1 MLKTPA
7 PLRTVALLG
16 GSGFVGQAL
25 ASRLQA
31 AGFRTRILTRSLEHA
46 KSLWLLPDAHCEAVD
61 VHDRAALAT
70 ALRGCEGLV
79 NLIGILNEKG
89 DSGRGFRRAHVETT
103 VSALA
108 AAEAAG
114 VSRYAQVSALNA
126 NPEGPSHYLRSKGE
140 AEQRVLEI
148 RSMRT
153 AIVRPSVI
161 FGAGDGL
168 FGRFLPLVTWLPF
181 LPLAGAEARM
191 QPVFVGDVAEAI
203 VRILGNDHLASGS
216 VFELGGPEVW
226 TLGRLVEYTARSSG
240 HSCPV
245 IALPAWAGRLQAEV
259 CEHLPGKPFSRDNW
273 RSLKADSVVHGADG
287 LTALGITATPLDNI
301 VPALLKPSRR
311 ARDYSAER
319 RGAHR

>member
-16 GSGFVGQAL
+16 GSGFLGQAL

-46 KSLWLLPDAHCEAVD
+46 RPLWLLPDAHCEAVD

-70 ALRGCEGLV
+70 ALRGCEGMV

-89 DSGRGFRRAHVETT
+89 DSGRGFRRAHVDTT

-108 AAEAAG
+108 AAEVAG
-114 VSRYAQVSALNA
+114 VSRFVQVSALNA
-126 NPEGPSHYLRSKGE
+126 DPEGPSHYLRSKGE
-140 AEQRVLEI
+140 AEQRVLET
-148 RSMRT
+148 RAMRT

-168 FGRFLPLVTWLPF
+168 FGRFLPLVKYLPF

-203 VRILGNDHLASGS
+203 LRVLDDDHLPGGS

-226 TLGRLVEYTARSSG
+226 TLGRIVQFTARVSG
-240 HSCPV
+240 HCCPV
-245 IALPAWAGRLQAEV
+245 IPLPAWAGRLQAEL

-273 RSLKADSVVHGADG
+273 RSLKRDSVVQGTDG
-287 LTALGITATPLDNI
+287 LAALGITATPLDAV
-301 VPALLKPSRR
+301 VPALLKPTRR